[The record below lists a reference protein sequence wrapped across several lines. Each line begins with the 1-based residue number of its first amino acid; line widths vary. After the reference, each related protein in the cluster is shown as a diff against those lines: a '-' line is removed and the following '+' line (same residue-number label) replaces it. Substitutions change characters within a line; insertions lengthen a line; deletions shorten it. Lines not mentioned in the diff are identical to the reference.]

1 METAIMSS
9 RLERFESI
17 LDSLTKDLPQ
27 SQVKD
32 ALRYAL
38 LGAGK
43 RIRPQLIF
51 SLLDQVTEDDLKIA
65 AALEMIH
72 TYSLIHD
79 DLPAMDNDDLRRGRP
94 TVHKAFDEAIAI
106 LAGDALLNLAYETVV
121 QTSLSDQKKVLCIKI
136 LGSNAGLLGMIL
148 GQDQDMYPKDEQKE
162 TIRKMYLNKTG
173 KLLGCALALGCVL
186 SNQAALIDSFQ
197 KIGEDLGIMFQIQD
211 DLLEITGDQ
220 VLIGKSKDSDLKNQK
235 KTYVVVLGIKKAQ
248 DELAQIAYS
257 VETAIKKL
265 LIQPNEV
272 LGVIESIKNRS
283 H

>member
-1 METAIMSS
+1 
-9 RLERFESI
+9 
-17 LDSLTKDLPQ
+17 
-27 SQVKD
+27 
-32 ALRYAL
+32 
-38 LGAGK
+38 
-43 RIRPQLIF
+43 
-51 SLLDQVTEDDLKIA
+51 
-65 AALEMIH
+65 
-72 TYSLIHD
+72 
-79 DLPAMDNDDLRRGRP
+79 
-94 TVHKAFDEAIAI
+94 
-106 LAGDALLNLAYETVV
+106 
-121 QTSLSDQKKVLCIKI
+121 
-136 LGSNAGLLGMIL
+136 
-148 GQDQDMYPKDEQKE
+148 MYPKDEQKE